1 VRTSIVKI
9 TWRKWLLVATT
20 VVTFALS
27 LLATTSTTIDAAE
40 DAKGIYLLG
49 LKTSMGGITPPPG
62 TYVVNYAYYY
72 SGDASGA
79 AADSVALDQ
88 LGNITLEADID
99 VDVQF
104 FAEIPSVM
112 WVAPRTV
119 LNGNLALGLLV
130 PIGWQD
136 ISVDVDALATLTLVN
151 GATFQRGRQ
160 FGLND
165 DTVSF
170 GDPLAYAQ
178 LGWHR
183 GNWHWNV
190 TGLLNI
196 PIGAYDEKDIAN
208 MGFNRWAFDTHAA
221 VTWLDMERGHEVS
234 VNAGFT
240 FNGENPDTNY
250 RTGTEFHV
258 EYALMQHFSPRF
270 GVGLAGYHYQQVTG
284 DSGAGATLG
293 SFKGRTTALGPN
305 VNYNFQL
312 GMTPVS
318 TQLRWLH
325 EFNAD
330 NRLEGDAVVF
340 LATIPLGGLSR

>member
-1 VRTSIVKI
+1 M
-9 TWRKWLLVATT
+9 
-20 VVTFALS
+20 AL
-27 LLATTSTTIDAAE
+27 E
-40 DAKGIYLLG
+40 
-49 LKTSMGGITPPPG
+49 
-62 TYVVNYAYYY
+62 
-72 SGDASGA
+72 
-79 AADSVALDQ
+79 Q
-88 LGNITLEADID
+88 LGNLTLEADIK
-99 VDVQF
+99 
-104 FAEIPSVM
+104 AEARLFLEVPSLL

-136 ISVDVDALATLTLVN
+136 ISVDVDALATLTLRN
-151 GATFQRGRQ
+151 GATFQRGRR
-160 FGLND
+160 FGLGD

-170 GDPLAYAQ
+170 GDPLPYAQ

-196 PIGAYDEKDIAN
+196 PIGAYDEKNIAN
-208 MGFNRWAFDTHAA
+208 NGFNRWAFDTHAA
-221 VTWLDMERGHEVS
+221 VTWLDPQRGHEVS

-258 EYALMQHFSPRF
+258 EYALMQNFSPRF
-270 GVGLAGYHYQQVTG
+270 AVGLVGYHYQQVTG

-293 SFKGRTTALGPN
+293 AFKGRISGVGPN
-305 VNYNFQL
+305 VNLNLQI
-312 GMTPVS
+312 GEIPVS
-318 TQLRWLH
+318 TQLRWFH

-330 NRLEGDAVVF
+330 NRLEGDSVVF
-340 LATIPLGGLSR
+340 QLLVPLGGPSR